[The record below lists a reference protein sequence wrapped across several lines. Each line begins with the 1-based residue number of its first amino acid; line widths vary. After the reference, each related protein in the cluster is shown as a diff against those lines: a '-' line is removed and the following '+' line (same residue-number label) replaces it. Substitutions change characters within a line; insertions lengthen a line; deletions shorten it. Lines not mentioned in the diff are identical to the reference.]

1 MKEIIIGKE
10 YKVERVVNENM
21 LASVVGS
28 GQANVLAT
36 PMMIALMENAAF
48 CCLNEFLEDEK
59 DETSVGTFIS
69 ASHIASTPLNMKTYA
84 VAKIVKA
91 DGRKVDFE
99 IEAYDECG
107 LIGKAEHSRV
117 VVFGKRFQEKCNE
130 KLKYNS

>member
-10 YKVERVVNENM
+10 FKTQRVVDENM
-21 LASVVGS
+21 IASSVGS
-28 GQANVLAT
+28 GHANVFAT
-36 PMMIALMENAAF
+36 PMMVALMENAAL
-48 CCLNEFLEDEK
+48 CCLDEFLESEK
-59 DETSVGTFIS
+59 DETSVGTMIS
-69 ASHIASTPLNMKTYA
+69 ASHIAATPLNMKVYA

-117 VVFGKRFQEKCNE
+117 VVYAKRFQEKCND
-130 KLKYNS
+130 KLKA

>member
-10 YKVERVVNENM
+10 FKIQRVVDENM
-21 LASVVGS
+21 LASTVGS
-28 GQANVLAT
+28 GRANVFAT
-36 PMMIALMENAAF
+36 PMMVALMENAAL
-48 CCLNEFLEDEK
+48 CCLDEFLESEK
-59 DETSVGTFIS
+59 DETSVGTMIS
-69 ASHIASTPLNMKTYA
+69 TSHIAATPLNMKVYA

-117 VVFGKRFQEKCNE
+117 VVYAKRFQEKCND
-130 KLKYNS
+130 KLKA